1 MQHSPAFDAVI
12 FDIDNVLIDTRPSYL
27 EAIRW
32 TIDIYLTN
40 STVPFFRMHKKSRDP
55 QILSPEHVEQFKLLG
70 GFNDDWDCCYG
81 LLIYLLSLEVKTR
94 NVEHLHKAVNLK
106 AFAKKVKERPLK
118 INGIVKIL
126 GNPQAI
132 TIERISRIFQ
142 EIYLG
147 KDLFQA
153 TEKKRPVFWKK
164 QGLIRKEKLIFKKSF
179 LEGLKDHG
187 VHLGIA
193 TGRPHFEA
201 VHTLRH
207 FAVLDLF
214 EAMTTITEVKKA
226 EQEMKHSLRKPHPY
240 SLLETAKKMG
250 AKKRFLYVGDLP
262 DDILAAQKAAHSLN
276 IKSAGFPL
284 ASADIKTTSEELK
297 KARPDFLLKTKAD
310 LANVIL
316 KGKLT
321 S

>member
-1 MQHSPAFDAVI
+1 MQCSPAFDAVI

-32 TIDIYLTN
+32 TVDIYLTN
-40 STVPFFRMHKKSRDP
+40 STVPFFRMQKKSRDP
-55 QILSPEHVEQFKLLG
+55 QILSLEHVEQFKLLG

-81 LLIYLLSLEVKTR
+81 LLIYLLSLTVKTR
-94 NVEHLHKAVNLK
+94 SVEHLRKTINLK
-106 AFAKKVKERPLK
+106 AFFKKMKERPLK
-118 INGIVKIL
+118 VTGIVKML

-132 TIERISRIFQ
+132 TIERIARIFQ

-179 LEGLKDHG
+179 LENLKNHG
-187 VHLGIA
+187 VKMGIA

-207 FAVLDLF
+207 FEVLDLF
-214 EAMTTITEVKKA
+214 EAMTTITEIKKA
-226 EQEMKHSLRKPHPY
+226 EQEMKQSLRKPHPY

-250 AKKRFLYVGDLP
+250 DKRRFLYVGDLP
-262 DDILAAQKAAHSLN
+262 DDILAAHKASHFLD

-284 ASADIKTTSEELK
+284 VSANLKMASEELK
-297 KARPDFLLKTKAD
+297 KANPDFLLKTKSD
-310 LANVIL
+310 LASVIL
-316 KGKLT
+316 KGKL
-321 S
+321 

>member
-1 MQHSPAFDAVI
+1 MPHSPAFDAVI

-55 QILSPEHVEQFKLLG
+55 QILSLEHVEQFKLLG

-94 NVEHLHKAVNLK
+94 SVEQLRKTVNLK
-106 AFAKKVKERPLK
+106 AFAKKAKERPLR

-153 TEKKRPVFWKK
+153 VEKKRPVFWKK

-179 LEGLKDHG
+179 LEDLKNSG
-187 VHLGIA
+187 VKLGIA

-207 FAVLDLF
+207 FGILDLF
-214 EAMTTITEVKKA
+214 DAMTTMTEVRKA
-226 EQEMKHSLRKPHPY
+226 EEEMKQSLRKPHPY

-250 AKKRFLYVGDLP
+250 AKKKFLYVGDLP
-262 DDILAAQKAAHSLN
+262 DDVLAAHKARHSLN
-276 IKSAGFPL
+276 IKVAGFPL
-284 ASADIKTTSEELK
+284 VSANFKTSCEELK
-297 KARPDFLLKTKAD
+297 KANPDFLLKKKSD

-316 KGKLT
+316 KGKAA
-321 S
+321 